1 MYFVQ
6 FQETM
11 TRKWDASKRALV
23 ECEPY
28 VVDATG
34 SEGVFILDGRNSIYT
49 MRADAKERAYRLRLI
64 HNFTHAKIMKGKIS
78 CAVCLDSF
86 PLKV

>member
-11 TRKWDASKRALV
+11 TRKWDASKRDLV

-34 SEGVFILDGRNSIYT
+34 SDGVFILDGRNNIYT
-49 MRADAKERAYRLRLI
+49 MRADAKERAHKFRFI
-64 HNFTHAKIMKGKIS
+64 HKYTHAKIMKGTILS
-78 CAVCLDSF
+78 AVCLDSF
-86 PLKV
+86 PL